1 MSEKRD
7 EINGDICAVRSA
19 INGLWDNKLHSS
31 HEQKSETRQLFI
43 KFRELVHFNTDA
55 EI

>member
-7 EINGDICAVRSA
+7 EINGDICAMRSV
-19 INGLWDNKLHSS
+19 INGLWDNKNHSS
-31 HEQKSETRQLFI
+31 HEQKFEIQQLFI
-43 KFRELVHFNTDA
+43 KFRELVHFNMDA